1 MKFEINNS
9 KLEQVVFKYMDNK
22 KFIIK
27 ETDKN
32 YYFLENESDEYAQIR
47 VKKNDKFCFIYYK
60 LTEEI
65 QTFFSLEIPMVKS
78 ILTKY
83 VENTLNIVVSNTDL
97 FPWADMVKL
106 RIHN

>member
-1 MKFEINNS
+1 MKFLITENRLDDVI
-9 KLEQVVFKYMDNK
+9 FKYLDNK
-22 KFIIK
+22 NFIIK
-27 ETDKN
+27 ETDSN
-32 YYFLENESDEYAQIR
+32 YYFLENEDDKYAQIR